1 MNTTYEFIINL
12 HSRTGKSQAIWES
25 LEKIL
30 KEEGGSYNVHITEYV
45 GHATEIARELT
56 QDGTYRFLVVGG
68 GDGTVNEVLNGI
80 CDFSCVTFGYLPLG
94 SANDFAR
101 GLHIT
106 AEPEQILRQILA
118 SETTDAIDVGEVEC
132 GGKTRRFA
140 ISAGAGIDAA
150 VCRKALTS
158 RLKVFLNKLHLG
170 KLTYGF
176 LTVAELFQAPFVS
189 GTATLHNGKQLSM
202 KNVIFA
208 AAMNFPCEGGAVP
221 MAPSADAHDGKL
233 SVCLVYGI
241 PRILCLFC
249 FPFLLAGKHENIR
262 GFQIVNAKELHIVFD
277 KPMVVHADGE
287 DCGDQADITY
297 RCIPGALQMPHLL

>member
-30 KEEGGSYNVHITEYV
+30 KEEGVSYNVHITEYV

-106 AEPEQILRQILA
+106 AE
-118 SETTDAIDVGEVEC
+118 
-132 GGKTRRFA
+132 K
-140 ISAGAGIDAA
+140 
-150 VCRKALTS
+150 RK
-158 RLKVFLNKLHLG
+158 NK
-170 KLTYGF
+170 K
-176 LTVAELFQAPFVS
+176 
-189 GTATLHNGKQLSM
+189 
-202 KNVIFA
+202 I
-208 AAMNFPCEGGAVP
+208 
-221 MAPSADAHDGKL
+221 
-233 SVCLVYGI
+233 
-241 PRILCLFC
+241 
-249 FPFLLAGKHENIR
+249 
-262 GFQIVNAKELHIVFD
+262 
-277 KPMVVHADGE
+277 
-287 DCGDQADITY
+287 
-297 RCIPGALQMPHLL
+297 